1 MENKWPKIFIVVLNY
16 NGYGVVKKCLSSVF
30 KTEYPNFEV
39 VFVDNDSKDGSLE
52 EAKLNFSKAH
62 FIKNGSNFG
71 FGAGNNVGIRFA
83 LERMADYVLLLNN
96 DTIVDPKFLT
106 KLISV
111 AEKEKAG
118 IASPVIFDYQGKN
131 IWFSGGKINWWKM
144 KTVHRNKPSTKEFF
158 ESDFISGCSML
169 VSKDVFAEIG
179 LFDEDF
185 FLYWEDADLSFRAK
199 KAGFKNLIVSSS
211 WIYHLEKS
219 QKDSKSKIYW
229 LVFSG
234 LLFFQKNASFWQR
247 YYLKVYVWIRK
258 IKNQLDLAL
267 RRNKAEATLVKK
279 AYKDF
284 KNAQF

>member
-144 KTVHRNKPSTKEFF
+144 KTVHRNKPSTKEF
-158 ESDFISGCSML
+158 S
-169 VSKDVFAEIG
+169 
-179 LFDEDF
+179 
-185 FLYWEDADLSFRAK
+185 
-199 KAGFKNLIVSSS
+199 
-211 WIYHLEKS
+211 
-219 QKDSKSKIYW
+219 
-229 LVFSG
+229 
-234 LLFFQKNASFWQR
+234 
-247 YYLKVYVWIRK
+247 
-258 IKNQLDLAL
+258 
-267 RRNKAEATLVKK
+267 
-279 AYKDF
+279 
-284 KNAQF
+284 